1 MPGQQFDRAA
11 AGAAAKTFFDRL
23 WTEGDPWDLETS
35 PLDQERYR
43 RQLDLVGDR
52 RYGRV
57 LEVGCAAGAFTERL
71 VTVADSVVALDIAD
85 AAVEAARARP

>member
-11 AGAAAKTFFDRL
+11 AGVAAITFFHQL
-23 WTEGDPWDLETS
+23 WTEADPWDLETS

-43 RQLDLVGDR
+43 LQLGRLADQ

-57 LEVGCAAGAFTERL
+57 LGTRS
-71 VTVADSVVALDIAD
+71 VATTGS
-85 AAVEAARARP
+85 